1 LFHSSLVGVQMPVK
15 SVHSLEGMVADLLG
29 EERSLSMGSLMPL
42 SVVWS
47 AELFVTDTEAVGLP
61 RNRCEIFVTDNAAV
75 GLPRHRWIFQV
86 DLHMT

>member
-1 LFHSSLVGVQMPVK
+1 MPVK

-42 SVVWS
+42 SVVWA